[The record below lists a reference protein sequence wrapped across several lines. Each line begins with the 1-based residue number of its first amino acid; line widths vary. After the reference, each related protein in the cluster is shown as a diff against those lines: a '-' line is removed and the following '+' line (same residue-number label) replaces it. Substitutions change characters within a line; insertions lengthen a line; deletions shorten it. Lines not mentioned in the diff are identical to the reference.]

1 MRTLTP
7 VLFLVLL
14 IQSCQSGTGSPRM
27 LPLKDT
33 SIHADNA
40 FSTLALTPED
50 LQAFKDSSQLDDS
63 IAYLLDAFYLDRNFH
78 YAWFH
83 PDGPF
88 HHSQS
93 FLRRLEDVFYTY
105 EDSSFYYP
113 HLFALREAQDRN
125 EKADW
130 TVQEIKNFEL
140 LLTTRFFEY
149 AQTVLGGKTNLDQ
162 KTLGW
167 YIPKKKLD
175 PKAFLDSLLANQGAN
190 LERYIPVNRQYR
202 LLESRLEEYKRIN
215 HENPHWEQL
224 ELEERA
230 LKKGDVS
237 PLVSQIRE
245 RLFILGDLVQLDSSL
260 HFDETLEQGLMKFQA
275 RHGLQADGVLGKG
288 TLAELNQRPEHRIRQ
303 ILINL
308 ERLRWLPKEPD
319 ETYLLI
325 NIPQYRLHVY
335 DEGVYQWSMN
345 VIVGTEAHKTVVFS
359 RAMKHIVF
367 SPYWNIPPGIT
378 KKEIIPALERNP
390 GYLEANHMEK
400 YSGGYRQ
407 KPGPWNALGKV
418 KFMFPNEFHIY
429 LHGTPAMGLF
439 HREKRAFSHG
449 CIRLE
454 EPGKLARFLL
464 RHHEDIDSVQIEKWM
479 NAGKEKYV
487 NLKDPVPVFI
497 VYCTAWVDHLG
508 RTHFRNDVYGHDAR
522 LAKHLF
528 P

>member
-1 MRTLTP
+1 
-7 VLFLVLL
+7 
-14 IQSCQSGTGSPRM
+14 
-27 LPLKDT
+27 
-33 SIHADNA
+33 
-40 FSTLALTPED
+40 
-50 LQAFKDSSQLDDS
+50 
-63 IAYLLDAFYLDRNFH
+63 
-78 YAWFH
+78 
-83 PDGPF
+83 
-88 HHSQS
+88 
-93 FLRRLEDVFYTY
+93 
-105 EDSSFYYP
+105 
-113 HLFALREAQDRN
+113 
-125 EKADW
+125 
-130 TVQEIKNFEL
+130 
-140 LLTTRFFEY
+140 
-149 AQTVLGGKTNLDQ
+149 TVLGGKTNLDQ

-335 DEGVYQWSMN
+335 DEGIYQWSMN

-390 GYLEANHMEK
+390 G
-400 YSGGYRQ
+400 
-407 KPGPWNALGKV
+407 
-418 KFMFPNEFHIY
+418 
-429 LHGTPAMGLF
+429 
-439 HREKRAFSHG
+439 
-449 CIRLE
+449 
-454 EPGKLARFLL
+454 
-464 RHHEDIDSVQIEKWM
+464 
-479 NAGKEKYV
+479 
-487 NLKDPVPVFI
+487 
-497 VYCTAWVDHLG
+497 
-508 RTHFRNDVYGHDAR
+508 
-522 LAKHLF
+522 
-528 P
+528 